1 MLQERIGGRADV
13 GNNRHTGSTKRS
25 QHVGDAGEMQKETK
39 DKKEGEEDGY
49 SLVAVSQRMKNFLN
63 AMSSHEGAELPW

>member
-1 MLQERIGGRADV
+1 MLEERCGGRAPI
-13 GNNRHTGSTKRS
+13 SS
-25 QHVGDAGEMQKETK
+25 GDAGSSKGTQQ
-39 DKKEGEEDGY
+39 GGGAEERREAAEDDQEREEAGY